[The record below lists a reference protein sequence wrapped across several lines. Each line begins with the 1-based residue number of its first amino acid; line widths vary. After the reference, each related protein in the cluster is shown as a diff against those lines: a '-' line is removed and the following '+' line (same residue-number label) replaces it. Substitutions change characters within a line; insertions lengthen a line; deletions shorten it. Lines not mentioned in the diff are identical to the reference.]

1 MVLRFPKRFTTN
13 WWIAVTSI
21 GSALGLAA
29 VALLWRLGYLSSN
42 HLVVWGLLAVVVGD
56 LVAAAALESIAPTEI
71 TLEPGERTEK
81 NAESALSAKVVSGFA
96 GAKTG
101 YVTVKGESWAAQLVG
116 GDPRTV
122 TAGDIVKIAGRNG
135 LTLKVVANNVNS

>member
-1 MVLRFPKRFTTN
+1 MALRFPKRFTTN

-29 VALLWRLGYLSSN
+29 VALLWKLGYLSSG
-42 HLVVWGLLAVVVGD
+42 HLVVWGIFAIVLGD
-56 LVAAAALESIAPTEI
+56 LVAAVALESIAPTAI
-71 TLEPGERTEK
+71 TLEPGERADRT
-81 NAESALSAKVVSGFA
+81 ADSTLTAKVVSGFA

-116 GDPRTV
+116 GDPCAV
-122 TAGDIVKIAGRNG
+122 MAGDVVKVAGRNG
-135 LTLKVVANNVNS
+135 LTLKVVAGNVES